1 MMKSKVESFE
11 DLFVYQKAREFSRK
25 IAELVKKLPEEEKFK
40 LKDQMTR
47 ARRSITNNIA
57 EGYGRFHYQENIQY
71 CRQSRGS
78 ICEIIDDLIECD
90 DEKYIGENEFR
101 SLKEEGYA
109 LLKILNKY
117 IAYLQKAKKEF
128 SKEK

>member
-1 MMKSKVESFE
+1 MPKIESFE
-11 DLFVYQKAREFSRK
+11 DLYVYQKAREFSRK
-25 IAELVKKLPEEEKFK
+25 IAEIVKNLPEKERNK

-78 ICEIIDDLIECD
+78 ICEIIDDLIECF
-90 DEKYIGENEFR
+90 DEKYIDENSF
-101 SLKEEGYA
+101 LFMKQEGYS
-109 LLKILNKY
+109 LMKILNNY
-117 IAYLQKAKKEF
+117 IGYLRKAKGTR
-128 SKEK
+128 EKAD

>member
-1 MMKSKVESFE
+1 MSKIESFE

-25 IAELVKKLPEEEKFK
+25 IAELIKRLPANEKNKLR
-40 LKDQMTR
+40 DQMTR

-78 ICEIIDDLIECD
+78 ICEIIDDLIECR
-90 DEKYIGENEFR
+90 DENYIEGQEFS
-101 SLKEEGYA
+101 SLKEEAYS
-109 LLKILNKY
+109 LMKILNKY
-117 IAYLQKAKKEF
+117 IAYLQKAKKEI
-128 SKEK
+128 SN

>member
-1 MMKSKVESFE
+1 
-11 DLFVYQKAREFSRK
+11 
-25 IAELVKKLPEEEKFK
+25 
-40 LKDQMTR
+40 MTR

-78 ICEIIDDLIECD
+78 ICEILDDLIECD
-90 DEKYIGENEFR
+90 DEKYIGEDEFR
-101 SLKEEGYA
+101 SLKEEGYG

-117 IAYLQKAKKEF
+117 IAYLQKAKIEF
-128 SKEK
+128 AKEK